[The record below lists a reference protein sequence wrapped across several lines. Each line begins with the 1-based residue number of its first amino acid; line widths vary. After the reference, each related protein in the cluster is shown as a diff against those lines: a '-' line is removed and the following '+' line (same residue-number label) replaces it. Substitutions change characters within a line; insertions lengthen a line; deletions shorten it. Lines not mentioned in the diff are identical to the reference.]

1 MRLIIVWIFKKLMKL
16 LLRSDRRIVLS
27 RFRGSRDWR
36 NFGMKLMRI
45 FPVRLMQGN
54 NYVRL
59 DKY

>member
-1 MRLIIVWIFKKLMKL
+1 MKL
-16 LLRSDRRIVLS
+16 LLRSDRKIVLS
-27 RFRGSRDWR
+27 WFRGSRDWR

-59 DKY
+59 DRF